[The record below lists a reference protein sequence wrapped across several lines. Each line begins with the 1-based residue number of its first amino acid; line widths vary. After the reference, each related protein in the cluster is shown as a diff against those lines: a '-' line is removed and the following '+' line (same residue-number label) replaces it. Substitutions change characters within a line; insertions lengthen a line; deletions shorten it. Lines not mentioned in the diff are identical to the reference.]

1 MAGNAEDTEAERGV
15 PAKIGIGVGVSAGLA
30 TMFLLLR
37 LLAVAQWNWTD
48 AAAIA
53 DSFDF
58 SDAIPIVFG
67 TLLAD
72 PGSTGVLIAFLLPIA
87 VLHLLWPADRP
98 GPGKRGHRRTPGSV
112 VLVAALVACTVAWSV
127 TFHSWWVL
135 AGAVAIA
142 AALIAIRILWK
153 RGAAHRT
160 VLRIIRS
167 AGALVAAGA
176 LLLATL
182 VDTPWMSRERLVL
195 PEGPVEGYVLEVEP
209 GFVKLLTD
217 ERDVRIIPTEDVAS
231 RELIEE

>member
-1 MAGNAEDTEAERGV
+1 MDARVEENGSGSASSRGA
-15 PAKIGIGVGVSAGLA
+15 AKVGIGVGVSAGLA

-37 LLAVAQWNWTD
+37 LLAVARWDWTD

-67 TLLAD
+67 TLLAE
-72 PGSTGVLIAFLLPIA
+72 PETTGLLIAILLPIA
-87 VLHLLWPADRP
+87 VLHLLWPADRS
-98 GPGKRGHRRTPGSV
+98 GPRWTPGSV
-112 VLVAALVACTVAWSV
+112 VLVAALAACTVAWSL

-135 AGAVAIA
+135 AGAVAVA
-142 AALIAIRILWK
+142 GALIAIRLLWK
-153 RGAAHRT
+153 HGAAHRT

-217 ERDVRIIPTEDVAS
+217 ERDVRIVPTEDVAS